1 MYCSTCGQRIEE
13 HLNYCKSC
21 GARIDKQPLVVN
33 AANPHLGKALAVT
46 VMIGFSAF
54 VAVLKIVLD
63 NGRLDMPATVM
74 ILVAYLTALTLI
86 AGMMVGYMWK
96 TAGDTQ
102 ARMKRGEPVDEYA
115 PPRSFRGWNTNQLG
129 ERTVAPIASVT
140 DPTTRTLDE
149 VYIEAR
155 K

>member
-1 MYCSTCGQRIEE
+1 MYCSTCGQPIDG

-21 GARIDKQPLVVN
+21 GARVEKQPVVVN
-33 AANPHLGKALAVT
+33 AANPQLGKALAVT

-74 ILVAYLTALTLI
+74 ILIAYLTALTLI

-96 TAGDTQ
+96 TAGDTH
-102 ARMKRGEPVDEYA
+102 ARMKPREPISGYA
-115 PPRSFRGWNTNQLG
+115 PPRSFRGSNTNQLG
-129 ERTVAPIASVT
+129 GPVAAPMGSVT
-140 DPTTRTLDE
+140 DSTTRTLDE
-149 VYIEAR
+149 VYVDR
-155 K
+155 